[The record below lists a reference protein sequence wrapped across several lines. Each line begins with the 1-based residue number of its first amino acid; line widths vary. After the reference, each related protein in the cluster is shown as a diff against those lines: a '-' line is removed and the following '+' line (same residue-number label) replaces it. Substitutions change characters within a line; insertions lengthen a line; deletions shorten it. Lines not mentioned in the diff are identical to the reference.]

1 MARMQRLLVNLFG
14 GWFQLPRRFSAA
26 LLDEMTAAVAA
37 GERSHRGEICFAIE
51 SRLAPLAVLDGLD
64 SPARARQVFAQLR
77 VWDTECNS
85 GVLFYV
91 LMAEHRIEI
100 VADRGIAA
108 KVAASEWNDI
118 CASMQERF
126 ARGQWREG
134 SLEGIAA
141 ANALLTRHFP
151 GDGQAT
157 NPDELPDRPV
167 LL

>member
-1 MARMQRLLVNLFG
+1 MARMRRMLINLFG
-14 GWFQLPRRFSAA
+14 GWFQLRRRFPAA
-26 LLDEMTAAVAA
+26 LLDEMAAAIVA
-37 GERSHRGEICFAIE
+37 GERSHLGEVCFAIE
-51 SRLAPLAVLDGLD
+51 SRLAPLAVLEGLD
-64 SPARARQVFAQLR
+64 SAARARQVFAQLR

-108 KVAASEWNDI
+108 KVAANEWNDI
-118 CASMQERF
+118 CVRIRERF
-126 ARGQWREG
+126 AREQWRDG

-141 ANALLTRHFP
+141 ANALLARHFP
-151 GDGQAT
+151 GDGQV

>member
-1 MARMQRLLVNLFG
+1 MTHMQRLFAHLFG
-14 GWFQLPRRFSAA
+14 GWFQMRRSFPAS
-26 LLDEMTAAVAA
+26 LLDEMAAAIAA
-37 GERSHRGEICFAIE
+37 GERTHQGEVCFAIE

-64 SPARARQVFAQLR
+64 APTRARQVFSQLR
-77 VWDTECNS
+77 VWDTEYNS

-108 KVAASEWNDI
+108 KVAAGEWDEL
-118 CASMQERF
+118 CARMRECY
-126 ARGQWREG
+126 ARGQWRDG

-141 ANALLTRHFP
+141 AHALLVRHFP
-151 GDGQAT
+151 GDGRA

>member
-1 MARMQRLLVNLFG
+1 MARMQRMLTNLFG
-14 GWFQLPRRFSAA
+14 GWFQLRHRFPAA
-26 LLDEMTAAVAA
+26 LLDEMAAAIAA
-37 GERSHRGEICFAIE
+37 GERTHLGEVCFAIE
-51 SRLAPLAVLDGLD
+51 SRLAPLVVLEGFDA
-64 SPARARQVFAQLR
+64 PARARQVFAQLR
-77 VWDTECNS
+77 VWDTEHNS

-108 KVAASEWNDI
+108 RVTPAEWDAI
-118 CASMQERF
+118 CVRMRECY
-126 ARGQWREG
+126 ARGQWRDG

-141 ANALLTRHFP
+141 AHALLARHFP
-151 GDGQAT
+151 DSDNA